1 MVESHKTAH
10 VHHALRTDEFKERCL
25 ELIAEIY
32 QEGGSLIVADGDG
45 PAVEITRYVQPP
57 LGGYGS
63 LKGVEILGDIEGPM
77 PVEWYTDPNVL
88 TDDDWDISG
97 PMPASWFIEP
107 DEVKSREYRMPE
119 TVDVSILHRHKFLTV
134 NTGEF
139 TAQLDEII
147 AAVSESED
155 GKVAIFDNEK
165 PLVQIKRFRQIPVRA
180 TNPSNRKG
188 FFDTRRYSNY
198 RLVSCR
204 EPQVGPRSTR

>member
-1 MVESHKTAH
+1 MNEQHKKQPFCQ
-10 VHHALRTDEFKERCL
+10 ALSTGEFKERCL

-32 QEGGSLIVADGDG
+32 QGGGSLIVADGDG
-45 PAVEITRYVQPP
+45 PAVEVVRYVEIPDP
-57 LGGYGS
+57 AYGAF
-63 LKGVEILGDIEGPM
+63 KDVKILGDIEGPM

-119 TVDVSILHRHKFLTV
+119 KVDVSILHRHKFLTV

-147 AAVSESED
+147 AAVSESAD
-155 GKVAIFDNEK
+155 GKVAVFDDEK
-165 PLVQIKRFRQIPVRA
+165 PLVQITRYKARA
-180 TNPSNRKG
+180 N
-188 FFDTRRYSNY
+188 
-198 RLVSCR
+198 
-204 EPQVGPRSTR
+204 

>member
-1 MVESHKTAH
+1 MDEQHKKQPFCQ
-10 VHHALRTDEFKERCL
+10 ALGIGEFKGRCL

-32 QEGGSLIVADGDG
+32 QDGGALIVADGDG

-63 LKGVEILGDIEGPM
+63 LKGKVEILGDIEGPM

-119 TVDVSILHRHKFLTV
+119 KVDVSILHRHKFLTV
-134 NTGEF
+134 NTDEF
-139 TAQLDEII
+139 TEQLVEII

-155 GKVAIFDNEK
+155 GKVAVFDDEK
-165 PLVQIKRFRQIPVRA
+165 PLVQIKRFQRIPGAGHESIEQEEV
-180 TNPSNRKG
+180 
-188 FFDTRRYSNY
+188 
-198 RLVSCR
+198 L
-204 EPQVGPRSTR
+204 